1 MPNHGY
7 RTASLLTTIALLASG
22 LAGPMSARAQERPVF
37 KASVAVVPITAV
49 VRNARNQLV
58 RDLGRGDF
66 QVREEGELRPIV
78 EFRSSDSGP
87 VSVAILF
94 DTSGSMRGPNLDKG
108 ISLVDRLLDAMQH
121 EADEVALFTFDKT
134 LRQETPFTNDVDLI
148 RCGMDAMSAWGLTSI
163 YDAVADAADVVAER
177 SPGNRRVVIVVTDGA
192 DTSSTFSP
200 AEASARASAID
211 VPVYVI
217 DVAPAKRHTAAVLQ
231 ADEAS
236 LAHLAF
242 STGGD
247 VRRLAAGDAMDLTV
261 AGLMSELRQQYFLAI
276 ESAAGEGWRR
286 LEVTTTRE
294 NVLIRART
302 GYFST
307 PG

>member
-1 MPNHGY
+1 M
-7 RTASLLTTIALLASG
+7 LTIFALLAGG
-22 LAGPMSARAQERPVF
+22 LTGPVTARAQERPVF

-49 VRNARNQLV
+49 VRNSRNQLV
-58 RDLGRGDF
+58 RDLARGDF
-66 QVREEGELRPIV
+66 EVREEGELRPIV
-78 EFRSSDSGP
+78 EFRSSDNGP
-87 VSVAILF
+87 VSIAVLF

-108 ISLVDRLLDAMQH
+108 IGIVDRLLDAMRH

-134 LRQETPFTNDVDLI
+134 LRQETPFTNEVDLI

-163 YDAVADAADVVAER
+163 YDAVADAADEVAER
-177 SPGNRRVVIVVTDGA
+177 APGNRRVVIVVTDGA

-217 DVAPAKRHTAAVLQ
+217 DVAPGQRHAAV
-231 ADEAS
+231 APRVDDAS

-247 VRRLAAGDAMDLTV
+247 VRRLMPGESMDVTIAA
-261 AGLMSELRQQYFLAI
+261 LMSELRQQYVLAI
-276 ESAAGEGWRR
+276 ESAAAEGWRR
-286 LEVTTTRE
+286 LEVTTNRE
-294 NVLIRART
+294 DVLIRART

-307 PG
+307 EG